1 MKKAKYMAMAL
12 CTMLAVT
19 AAAQDL
25 KTGYFSDNFLYRH
38 DINPALDNEE
48 NYFSI
53 PFVGNFNVN
62 MSGNF
67 GLEELMHKNP
77 LYPDRSDKKM
87 TSFMNPYLS
96 NPLSGFASGDNKIN
110 GTLKETIFSMGFKK
124 WGGYN
129 TVELNV
135 RAQADISAPYKLFE
149 LAAYAE
155 NKHYE
160 IGDIDL
166 SAQAFTELSFGHS
179 RKVSDKMKVGGKAKL
194 LLGLGDVSVKMDG
207 VVADLSDANQ
217 WLVKAKAQSDVSM
230 KGFKYLSKTKD
241 YSSKP
246 GTSNHVNDVDLDLG
260 GPSGF
265 GLAVDAGLVYKLTD
279 DVTLSA
285 SLLDLGA
292 IVWTNDFRA
301 QNDENTFVF
310 DGFHDVTIG
319 GDSPN
324 VLDKQADKYGD
335 QLLDFANL
343 RDKGDKGA
351 RVTGIGT
358 TLNVGAEYVLPTF
371 QMLKIGLLGTTRING
386 PHSWSEAR
394 LSGNISPIDWF
405 DGTLALAVNSY
416 QANMGFLANFHTK
429 KFNFFL
435 GMDCLLGKMS
445 KEFIPLNSNGGVSF
459 GFNVKM

>member
-12 CTMLAVT
+12 CTILAGT

-194 LLGLGDVSVKMDG
+194 LLGLGDASVKMDG

>member
-12 CTMLAVT
+12 CTMLAGT

-194 LLGLGDVSVKMDG
+194 LLGLGDASVKMDG

>member
-12 CTMLAVT
+12 CTILAGT

-194 LLGLGDVSVKMDG
+194 LLGLGDASVKMDG

-358 TLNVGAEYVLPTF
+358 TLNVGAEYVLPIF

>member
-12 CTMLAVT
+12 CTILAGT

-194 LLGLGDVSVKMDG
+194 LLGLGDASVKMDG

-335 QLLDFANL
+335 QLLDVANL

>member
-1 MKKAKYMAMAL
+1 MKKAKYMALVL
-12 CTMLAVT
+12 CTMVAGTV
-19 AAAQDL
+19 AAQDL
-25 KTGYFSDNFLYRH
+25 RTGYFSDNFLYRH

-48 NYFSI
+48 NYYSI
-53 PFVGNFNVN
+53 PLVGNFNVN
-62 MSGNF
+62 MMGNF
-67 GLEELMHKNP
+67 GLEELVHKNP

-96 NPLSGFASGDNKIN
+96 NPLSGFASGDNKVN

-149 LAAYAE
+149 FAAYAE
-155 NKHYE
+155 NTHYE

-179 RKVSDKMKVGGKAKL
+179 RKVSDKMKVGAKAKL
-194 LLGLGDVSVKMDG
+194 LLGMGDASVKIDG
-207 VVADLSDANQ
+207 AVADLSDANQ
-217 WLVKAKAQSDVSM
+217 WVMKAKAQSDVSM
-230 KGFKYLSKTKD
+230 NGFKYISKTKE

-246 GTSNHVNDVDLDLG
+246 GTCEHVNDVDLDAG

-265 GLAVDAGLVYKLTD
+265 GLAVDAGLVYKLND

-292 IVWTNDFRA
+292 IVWTKDFRA
-301 QNDENTFVF
+301 ENDEQTFVF

-324 VLDKQADKYGD
+324 VLDKQADSYTD

-358 TLNVGAEYVLPTF
+358 TINVGAEYVLPTF
-371 QMLKIGLLGTTRING
+371 QMLKIGLLGSTRING

-394 LSGNISPIDWF
+394 LSGNISPNDWF

-416 QANMGFLANFHTK
+416 QANLGFLANFHAK
-429 KFNFFL
+429 KFNFFV

-445 KEFIPLNSNGGVSF
+445 KELIPLNSNGGLSF

>member
-1 MKKAKYMAMAL
+1 MAL
-12 CTMLAVT
+12 CTMLAGT

-194 LLGLGDVSVKMDG
+194 LLGLGDASVKMDG